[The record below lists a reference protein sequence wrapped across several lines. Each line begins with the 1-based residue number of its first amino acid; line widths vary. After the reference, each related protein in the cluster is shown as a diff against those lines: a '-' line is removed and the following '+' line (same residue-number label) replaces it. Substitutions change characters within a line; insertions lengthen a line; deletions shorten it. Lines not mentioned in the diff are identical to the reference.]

1 MDIEIELGKLKNWK
15 LQDNKIIKDF
25 IFKNFIQTMVF
36 INKVAEF
43 AEELNHH
50 PDMYISYNKVKI
62 ELTTHE
68 VGGVSEKDFVLAKK
82 IDDTN

>member
-1 MDIEIELGKLKNWK
+1 MDIETELGKLKNWK

-25 IFKNFIQTMVF
+25 VFKNFAQTMIF

-68 VGGVSEKDFVLAKK
+68 VGRVSEKDFVLAKK
-82 IDDTN
+82 IDDIN

>member
-25 IFKNFIQTMVF
+25 VFKNFAQTMIF

-68 VGGVSEKDFVLAKK
+68 VGRVSEKDFVLAKK
-82 IDDTN
+82 IDDIN

>member
-25 IFKNFIQTMVF
+25 VFKNFAQTMIF